1 MLLFWKVRYLDS
13 ADKGFKDR
21 ELWLD
26 TDSLDPVTRAAV
38 EATYALKD
46 AGRKRD
52 MLRYRHLF
60 HGKRLTDEEVQVA
73 SRKSNGWDIV
83 FIVDYFEDEA
93 GQELTHKGMAV
104 TLTGD
109 PQAILFPPG
118 TKQHEIEYCLAEDR
132 TIDLDQVK
140 LTQDQL
146 NVLGYFARDLREL
159 LASAFSKDSPGTLQ
173 LPGSIGRHALETA
186 ASDEEIRSFVTIFRR
201 LYMGGEPANFA
212 KGAAVFAEALNGY
225 PLANLVQGIVTQ
237 YENELQAQVHTFPAI
252 AGGTLPFT
260 RKRLIDVF
268 LYTQYA
274 HQPSE
279 DRTRQFNN
287 CLTAVG
293 QDRALLTWLF
303 LTELWKC
310 FVHIHNAGAI
320 MADFY
325 DHYRRCHGVTGA
337 VLPSVRSDQPGLGVL
352 EKKEGREARVLREK
366 AEQLAKELWE
376 REGRPP
382 GGHAP
387 FVKPAL
393 DQLMAVTGRAES
405 RRDLNLRLAPIP
417 GKAPPA
423 PHIDVRGDQ
432 AGDRL

>member
-73 SRKSNGWDIV
+73 SGKSNGWHIV

-109 PQAILFPPG
+109 PQAVLFPPG

-159 LASAFSKDSPGTLQ
+159 LASAFSKEVRAPCNCPDRSVGT
-173 LPGSIGRHALETA
+173 R
-186 ASDEEIRSFVTIFRR
+186 
-201 LYMGGEPANFA
+201 
-212 KGAAVFAEALNGY
+212 
-225 PLANLVQGIVTQ
+225 
-237 YENELQAQVHTFPAI
+237 
-252 AGGTLPFT
+252 
-260 RKRLIDVF
+260 
-268 LYTQYA
+268 
-274 HQPSE
+274 
-279 DRTRQFNN
+279 
-287 CLTAVG
+287 
-293 QDRALLTWLF
+293 W
-303 LTELWKC
+303 
-310 FVHIHNAGAI
+310 
-320 MADFY
+320 
-325 DHYRRCHGVTGA
+325 
-337 VLPSVRSDQPGLGVL
+337 
-352 EKKEGREARVLREK
+352 
-366 AEQLAKELWE
+366 
-376 REGRPP
+376 RPP
-382 GGHAP
+382 P
-387 FVKPAL
+387 R
-393 DQLMAVTGRAES
+393 M
-405 RRDLNLRLAPIP
+405 RR
-417 GKAPPA
+417 
-423 PHIDVRGDQ
+423 
-432 AGDRL
+432 